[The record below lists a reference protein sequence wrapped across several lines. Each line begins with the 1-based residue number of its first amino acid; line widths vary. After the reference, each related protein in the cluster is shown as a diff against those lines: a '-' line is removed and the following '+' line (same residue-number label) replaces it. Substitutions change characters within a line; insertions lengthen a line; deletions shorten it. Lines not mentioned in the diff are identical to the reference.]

1 MFVII
6 VMYAYFIYIS
16 QGSVE
21 THLRCGK
28 IYNNRIIAICLQSVS
43 VKEF

>member
-6 VMYAYFIYIS
+6 VIFLYLYIS
-16 QGSVE
+16 QGSKE

-28 IYNNRIIAICLQSVS
+28 I
-43 VKEF
+43 